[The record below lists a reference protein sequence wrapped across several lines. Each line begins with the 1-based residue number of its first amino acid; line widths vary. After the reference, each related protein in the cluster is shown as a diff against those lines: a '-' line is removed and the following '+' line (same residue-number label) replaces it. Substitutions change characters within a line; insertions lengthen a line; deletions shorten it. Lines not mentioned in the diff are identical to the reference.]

1 MVAMRSSS
9 LFILDPPYVMA
20 RRMQA
25 QAPALGAVALFDA
38 VIGRPTTNDV
48 KGQMDLAPWCPLCL
62 LADMGSG
69 MRSTR
74 RLPRTCVVFG
84 LDEAD
89 GASAILKAVSARPR
103 PTPSDMVD
111 WIVRRT
117 HLPSLSRMLS
127 DLFTR
132 PALSKSE
139 LAYLPFAVKE
149 QLRLLGDWGA
159 LEWQRAIQLADLA
172 SDRSLL
178 NRIMAGD
185 DSHAFEM
192 RHWIA
197 ELLGLSD
204 RQFHDRYGWE
214 WVLEASLRRSGFFEQ
229 SVRGVRPLHSRPA
242 VVPPAEAWGAMGKG
256 AFVARRATA

>member
-20 RRMQA
+20 RRLQTEE
-25 QAPALGAVALFDA
+25 PALGAVALFDA
-38 VIGRPTTNDV
+38 VIERPTTNDV

-62 LADMGSG
+62 LADMDSG

-132 PALSKSE
+132 PALSKTE
-139 LAYLPFAVKE
+139 VAYLSHTVKE
-149 QLRLLGDWGA
+149 QLRQLGEWGPV
-159 LEWQRAIQLADLA
+159 EWQRAIQLADLA

-178 NRIMAGD
+178 NRVMAAD
-185 DSHAFEM
+185 DTNAIEM
-192 RHWIA
+192 RHWIT
-197 ELLGLSD
+197 ELLGLSE
-204 RQFHDRYGWE
+204 RHFHDRYGWE

-229 SVRGVRPLHSRPA
+229 TVRGVRPLHARTA
-242 VVPPAEAWGAMGKG
+242 VVPSAEAWGAKGKG
-256 AFVARRATA
+256 RFVARRATA

>member
-1 MVAMRSSS
+1 MRSAS

-25 QAPALGAVALFDA
+25 EEPALGAVALYDA
-38 VIGRPTTNDV
+38 VIDRPTTNDV
-48 KGQMDLAPWCPLCL
+48 KGQMELAPWCPLCL
-62 LADMGSG
+62 LADMDSG

-132 PALSKSE
+132 PSLSKSE
-139 LAYLPFAVKE
+139 VAYLPFAVKE
-149 QLRLLGDWGA
+149 QLRLLGEWGPI
-159 LEWQRAIQLADLA
+159 EWQRAIQLADLA
-172 SDRSLL
+172 ADRSLL
-178 NRIMAGD
+178 NRIMAA
-185 DSHAFEM
+185 DSPGAGEM
-192 RHWIA
+192 RHWIT
-197 ELLGLSD
+197 ELLGLTE

-214 WVLEASLRRSGFFEQ
+214 WVLEASLRRAGFFEQ
-229 SVRGVRPLHSRPA
+229 TVRGVRPLHSRTA
-242 VVPPAEAWGAMGKG
+242 VVPSAEVWGAKGKG
-256 AFVARRATA
+256 TFVARRATA

>member
-1 MVAMRSSS
+1 MKASS
-9 LFILDPPYVMA
+9 LFILDPPYLMV
-20 RRMQA
+20 RRMQTE
-25 QAPALGAVALFDA
+25 APALGAVALYDA
-38 VIGRPTTNDV
+38 VLERPTTNDV
-48 KGQMDLAPWCPLCL
+48 KGQMELAPWCPLCL
-62 LADMGSG
+62 LADMEGG

-132 PALSKSE
+132 PSLTRKE
-139 LAYLPFAVKE
+139 VAYLPFSVKE
-149 QLRLLGDWGA
+149 QIRLLGQWGP
-159 LEWQRAIQLADLA
+159 LEWQRAIQLADMA

-178 NRIMAGD
+178 NRVMAAD
-185 DSHAFEM
+185 NSSATEM
-192 RHWIA
+192 RQWID

-214 WVLEASLRRSGFFEQ
+214 WVLEASLRRSGFFDQ
-229 SVRGVRPLHSRPA
+229 AVRGVRPLSSRAAVAIPA
-242 VVPPAEAWGAMGKG
+242 LSRRPGALE
-256 AFVARRATA
+256 RATA

>member
-1 MVAMRSSS
+1 MKASS
-9 LFILDPPYVMA
+9 LFILDPPYLMV
-20 RRMQA
+20 RRLQTE
-25 QAPALGAVALFDA
+25 APALGAVALFDA
-38 VIGRPTTNDV
+38 VTERPTTNEV

-62 LADMGSG
+62 LADMEGG

-111 WIVRRT
+111 WISRRT

-132 PALSKSE
+132 PALTKKE
-139 LAYLPFAVKE
+139 VAYLPFGIRE
-149 QLRLLGDWGA
+149 QLRLLGEWGPV
-159 LEWQRAIQLADLA
+159 EWQRAIQLADLA

-178 NRIMAGD
+178 NRIMAAD
-185 DSHAFEM
+185 DSNAIEL
-192 RHWIA
+192 RHWIN

-229 SVRGVRPLHSRPA
+229 SVRGVRPLHTRTA
-242 VVPPAEAWGAMGKG
+242 VVPPAEVWGARGKG
-256 AFVARRATA
+256 AYNATRATA